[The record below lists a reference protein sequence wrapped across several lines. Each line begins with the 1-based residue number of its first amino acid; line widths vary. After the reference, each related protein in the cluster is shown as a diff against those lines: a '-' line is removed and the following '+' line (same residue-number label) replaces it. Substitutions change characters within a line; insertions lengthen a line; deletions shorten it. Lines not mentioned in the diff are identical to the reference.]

1 MVEIL
6 ECGVWGVGFHD
17 MTHLLGCL
25 EDSRVGEEGWEF
37 CVWGLG
43 FCV

>member
-6 ECGVWGVGFHD
+6 ECGVWGVGFSD
-17 MTHLLGCL
+17 MTHLLGCF
-25 EDSRVGEEGWEF
+25 DNSRVGVEGLEF

-43 FCV
+43 FGV